1 MKNLKKHNLALTIFL
16 FATLLLGLASVA
28 PAQDNFICSNT
39 GIAGTWGT
47 TLTGTQVLPT
57 GPVLFASVNRITYDR
72 AGNFS
77 GTQTRSSNG
86 TVSRVTFR
94 GTYTMNPDCTGK
106 KTIRAFDQSGNLLNT
121 AEADFVLVNN
131 AKELLEIFTSV
142 TLPNGASVPVIITG
156 HSIRLFSF
164 PWVYGVETN
173 Q

>member
-1 MKNLKKHNLALTIFL
+1 MKRNIVWTMFFVAALVL
-16 FATLLLGLASVA
+16 VLASA
-28 PAQDNFICSNT
+28 ALAQDRFICSSA
-39 GIAGTWGT
+39 GVAGTWGT
-47 TLTGTQVLPT
+47 TLTGTQILPT
-57 GPVLFASVNRITYDR
+57 GPVPFASVNRITYDP

-94 GTYTMNPDCTGK
+94 GTYTVNPDCTGK
-106 KTIRAFDQSGNLLNT
+106 KTIRAFDPSGNLLNT

-142 TLPNGASVPVIITG
+142 VLANGTSVPVIITG
-156 HSIRLFSF
+156 HSIKLFSF
-164 PWVYGVETN
+164 PWVYGVETI